1 MALVYEKIVG
11 DKTVILEPR
20 EACIRIPLASANAWT
35 ELRIAVALSL
45 TSTAASN
52 AAYPSESF
60 VASTVYDRYAFGL
73 KNSDTDDL
81 PGVAGTR
88 FWGDLTGNGRTVSIV
103 HTTGAFA
110 TGTQAGFTNP
120 VLTVAE
126 GTSIAHDGVNTFSS
140 VKFSTSTETQAST
153 LFANLLG
160 IRLVINNRGLA
171 TQTVQM
177 AMGSN
182 HANITDTSEAALRS
196 YLVALSGWSGLTPA
210 VAANSGGVA
219 YAVPDAF
226 FFRLPLITVRARLH
240 NVMVM
245 QAVP

>member
-20 EACIRIPLASANAWT
+20 EGAIRIPLASANPWT
-35 ELRIAVALSL
+35 EWRIAVALSL

-60 VASTVYDRYAFGL
+60 VTSTVYDRFACGL
-73 KNSDTDDL
+73 KNSSNDDL
-81 PGVAGTR
+81 PGVAGTS
-88 FWGDLTGNGRTVSIV
+88 FWGLLTRNTNTVSIV
-103 HTTGAFA
+103 HTTGAFDL
-110 TGTQAGFTNP
+110 GSSGNP
-120 VLTVAE
+120 GLTVAE
-126 GTSIAHDGVNTFSS
+126 GTSIASASNASFSTL
-140 VKFSTSTETQAST
+140 KWSTSTETQAAT

-160 IRLVINNRGLA
+160 IRLVINNRGTA

-177 AMGSN
+177 AMGTN
-182 HANITDTSEAALRS
+182 HVNVTDTSETALRA
-196 YLVALSGWSGLTPA
+196 YLVGLSSWSALTAA
-210 VAANSGGVA
+210 VTANDGVTA

-226 FFRLPLITVRARLH
+226 FFRCPLLSSRIRLH